1 MKPAITLFGS
11 YRPQPGDE
19 LYELAESIGYQL
31 AVAGFDLINGG
42 HEGTMAASAAG
53 ARRGGGRAIGVTCRS
68 VREARDGA
76 VNEFITDM
84 IEAPDLLRRIET
96 MMRRAA
102 GYVILS
108 GGTGTLAELGLIW
121 EHVSKGV
128 LSPRPICCVGDCW
141 RSTVAAVETNDPA
154 AARLIRFVNDAERVV
169 AIMRESSASPPE
181 SDRDF
186 LPPGTSLVQVDKH

>member
-11 YRPQPGDE
+11 YLPRPGDMQ
-19 LYELAESIGYQL
+19 YALAESIGYKL
-31 AVAGFDLINGG
+31 AQAGFDLINGG

-53 ARRGGGRAIGVTCRS
+53 ARRGGGRAIGVTCRT

-76 VNEFITDM
+76 VNEYITNV
-84 IEAPDLLRRIET
+84 IESPDLLRRIET

-102 GYVILS
+102 GYVIMT

-121 EHVSKGV
+121 EHVNKGI

-141 RSTVAAVETNDPA
+141 RSTVAAVGATYPEA
-154 AARLIRFVNDAERVV
+154 AEQIQFADDAERIA
-169 AIMRESSASPPE
+169 AIMRESAKLPPE